1 MTAPIASGWSDCR
14 VGLAPTGKRRLCT
27 APAKN
32 RHLLPFLQP
41 YQDRL
46 RGPSASCRAAQFA
59 TRRHQLTAFTPLPC
73 LCHRPRTN
81 FQRTRLE
88 RIARGHT
95 RRLGVGSAGRNS
107 DAKLRASPRCEARL
121 QQIKLSDQ
129 LAGGLVGEPAG
140 AGNTVDFGPF
150 GTKPGQT
157 QPPLDLIDL
166 ARQ

>member
-1 MTAPIASGWSDCR
+1 MKLGRDLRCR
-14 VGLAPTGKRRLCT
+14 PPGPPCCTGSPAFRRSY
-27 APAKN
+27 ARAGRFPA
-32 RHLLPFLQP
+32 
-41 YQDRL
+41 RL
-46 RGPSASCRAAQFA
+46 FSTPSAIVVSPN
-59 TRRHQLTAFTPLPC
+59 AFPRLLIPLDVA
-73 LCHRPRTN
+73 HHSGM
-81 FQRTRLE
+81 
-88 RIARGHT
+88 I
-95 RRLGVGSAGRNS
+95 
-107 DAKLRASPRCEARL
+107 SPRCEARL

>member
-1 MTAPIASGWSDCR
+1 MIRRPPRSTLFPYTTLFRSRVNHERSYRPGAPPLPIGRARQTICLWAAFLR
-14 VGLAPTGKRRLCT
+14 ARRLPST
-27 APAKN
+27 PIGLSQQHAASFNPASN
-32 RHLLPFLQP
+32 RSRAEHGVTSVTRDPFE
-41 YQDRL
+41 
-46 RGPSASCRAAQFA
+46 ASEI
-59 TRRHQLTAFTPLPC
+59 PLDVA
-73 LCHRPRTN
+73 HHSGM
-81 FQRTRLE
+81 
-88 RIARGHT
+88 I
-95 RRLGVGSAGRNS
+95 
-107 DAKLRASPRCEARL
+107 SPRCEARL